1 MKRKNESNQ
10 KAQKEGV
17 QNSVMG
23 QKKEGRAAHFSA
35 FLCVFLCC
43 VLTLSAFALSGCS
56 PSFDTGDARVLFSEF
71 QSVYGNLGA
80 GVTLY
85 SDAQEWEKEYLSDE
99 VIYSLYSDADG
110 DCDYDLVQESAVF
123 LSSSFDTY
131 AELAVFICYGNTDTE
146 AVAQMCARRIDA
158 ACRLR
163 DYTDVSAAENAKIL
177 IIGNAVIMC
186 ALPNTERAD
195 EALRALQRR

>member
-1 MKRKNESNQ
+1 MKEKNEGKQ
-10 KAQKEGV
+10 KVQKVGV

-23 QKKEGRAAHFSA
+23 RKKEGGAVHFSA

-43 VLTLSAFALSGCS
+43 VLSLSAFALSGCA
-56 PSFDTGDARVLFSEF
+56 PSFDTGDARLLFSEF
-71 QSVYGNLGA
+71 RSVYGDFGA
-80 GVTLY
+80 GITLY

-110 DCDYDLVQESAVF
+110 GCDYDLVQESAVF

-131 AELAVFICYGNTDTE
+131 AELAVFICYGNTDTD

-163 DYTDVSAAENAKIL
+163 DYTDASAAENAKIL
-177 IIGNAVIMC
+177 TIGNAVIMC
-186 ALPNTERAD
+186 ALPDRIRAD
-195 EALRALQRR
+195 EALRVLQRR